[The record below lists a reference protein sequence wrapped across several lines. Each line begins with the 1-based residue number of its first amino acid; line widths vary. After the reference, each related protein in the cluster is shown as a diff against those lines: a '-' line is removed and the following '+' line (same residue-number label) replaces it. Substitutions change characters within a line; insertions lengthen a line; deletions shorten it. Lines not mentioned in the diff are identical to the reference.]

1 MKIAVVGAGN
11 VGATIARL
19 VAERE
24 LGNVVLLDV
33 LEGVARGKALDLT
46 EAAPVLGYHASI
58 IGGKDYA
65 ALAQSDVVV
74 VTAGFPRMP
83 GMSRDDLLEKNAA
96 IIREVADGI
105 RKHAPDAI
113 VLMVTNPLDVMCQ
126 VMQEATG
133 KPHREVFGMAG
144 VLDAARF
151 AAFIAMELEISPD
164 DISAMVLGGHGD
176 SMVPL
181 PRYTTVAG
189 VPVTQLLPKEL
200 IEQLVQRTRNGGA
213 EIVTLLQKGSA
224 FYAPAA
230 SAFKMLECVVRDKK
244 RLLPASVYATGEY
257 GINDVYVGLPV
268 VIGPMGVER
277 IVEIDLTDEE
287 QNALNASAE
296 HVREAVRKLAN
307 KP

>member
-24 LGNVVLLDV
+24 LGNVILLDI
-33 LEGVARGKALDLT
+33 LEGVARGKGLDLM
-46 EAAPVLGYHASI
+46 EAAPVLGYHAGI
-58 IGGKDYA
+58 IGGKDYS

-74 VTAGFPRMP
+74 VTAGFPRTP
-83 GMSRDDLLEKNAA
+83 GMSRDDLLEKNATVV
-96 IIREVADGI
+96 REVADGI
-105 RKHAPDAI
+105 KRHAREAI

-126 VMQEATG
+126 VMQEMTG

-189 VPVTQLLPKEL
+189 VPVTQLLPVEV
-200 IEQLVQRTRNGGA
+200 IDQLVQRTRAGGA
-213 EIVTLLQKGSA
+213 EIVELLGRGSA

-230 SAFKMLECVVRDKK
+230 SAYKMLECVVRDKR
-244 RLLPASVYATGEY
+244 RLLPASVYATGQY
-257 GINDVYVGLPV
+257 GITDVYVGLPV
-268 VIGPMGVER
+268 VIGRRGVEQ
-277 IVEIDLTDEE
+277 IVEIDLTAEE
-287 QNALNASAE
+287 HEALKASAD
-296 HVREAVRKLAN
+296 HVREAVKKVSG